1 MYHQGQML
9 TVGEALHVGAGD
21 KWEPVISAQLCCQ
34 PKTAPKE
41 KVLKKKKKHNPEKK
55 KKRGLG
61 WGNKALDINPTQV
74 SSLYGK
80 KEK

>member
-1 MYHQGQML
+1 ML

-41 KVLKKKKKHNPEKK
+41 KVLKKKKNIILKK
-55 KKRGLG
+55 KKSGG
-61 WGNKALDINPTQV
+61 WVGGTKPLI
-74 SSLYGK
+74 
-80 KEK
+80 